1 MTPFRLGPLWWL
13 LAVGCV
19 VALGVLTTTSVRAG
33 GYLLAGCL
41 AAAGLLRIYLP
52 EKAVGALVIRSRMV
66 DGVFFFTLAAAV
78 AFIFSIVKL
87 GGLPG

>member
-1 MTPFRLGPLWWL
+1 MWWL